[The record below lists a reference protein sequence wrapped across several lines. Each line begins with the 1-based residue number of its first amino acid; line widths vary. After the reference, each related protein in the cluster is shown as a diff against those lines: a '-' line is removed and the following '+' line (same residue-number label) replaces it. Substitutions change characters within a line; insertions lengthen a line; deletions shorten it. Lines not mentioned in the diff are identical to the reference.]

1 VAGRAVAL
9 AAQRSVVEGPP
20 PSLTLDPAIPVAPF
34 LLLAVARTKI
44 ADRLHLG
51 LKRLRVS
58 MALAYYSHLGVFPIE
73 IKSTVGLGAK
83 LEWCL
88 EILAYCDENGLLP
101 QFKFSYP
108 TSPPSADYFSSYFRI
123 NGSHEKPVRF
133 VPISSI
139 IELNLGRDY
148 DTVLT
153 IDLAHYLINK
163 YLVIREEIVSEV
175 ETFCA
180 QRFAKKRVLGVHYR
194 GTDKVLE
201 SPAVS
206 YASVRAN
213 IERYV
218 QLYPDTERI
227 FVATD
232 DLEFLSDL
240 QTSRISRE
248 VISRDDAIRSLDGRP
263 IHESPHTDKY
273 AVNRDAIVNC
283 LLLSRCDALLKTSS
297 ILSDWAKLFNPQL
310 PTVTLN
316 EPYADHLWFPER
328 ELIKANLFEP
338 IK

>member
-1 VAGRAVAL
+1 M
-9 AAQRSVVEGPP
+9 EGPL
-20 PSLTLDPAIPVAPF
+20 PSLTLDPAIPFAQF
-34 LLLAVARTKI
+34 LLLALVPTKLS
-44 ADRLHLG
+44 DRLHLG

-58 MALAYYSHLGVFPIE
+58 MALTYHSHHGVLPIE

-88 EILAYCDENGLLP
+88 EIMAYCNENSLLP

-108 TSPPSADYFSSYFRI
+108 ASHPSDDYFSSFFRI
-123 NGSHEKPVRF
+123 NGSRDKPVRF

-139 IELNLGRDY
+139 IELKLGKDY

-163 YLVIREEIVSEV
+163 YLVIREDIVNEV

-180 QRFAKKRVLGVHYR
+180 QRFAKRRVLGVHYR
-194 GTDKVLE
+194 GTDKILE
-201 SPAVS
+201 SPMVP
-206 YASVRAN
+206 YESVRAN

-218 QLYPDTERI
+218 QLYPDTECI

-232 DLEFLSDL
+232 DLNFLHDV
-240 QTSRISRE
+240 QTNWISRE
-248 VISRDDAIRSLDGRP
+248 VIYRDDAVRSRDGRS
-263 IHESPHTDKY
+263 IHESPYTDKY

-283 LLLSRCDALLKTSS
+283 LILSRCDALLKTSS
-297 ILSDWAKLFNPQL
+297 ILSDWAKLFSPRL
-310 PTVTLN
+310 PTVILN

-338 IK
+338 LK